1 MSVEV
6 NIMEK
11 KVVKYKLVRHR
22 WPDEIQADRKRK
34 MRKAMVV
41 AICVVFFFGGFG
53 INELLNKRNSINDE
67 TFTKFAEIYNIM
79 SEQFYFGKDK
89 ENFNDALLNGAIEG
103 MVNAGEDEHTMYLD
117 AQQSN
122 SFTSSME
129 GSFVGIGVQYYEE
142 KEDVFRI
149 TRVLNDSPAEKA
161 GLQKGDQI
169 YRIGNTICKDME
181 TDELRELILGEEG
194 SKVEIEVLRD
204 KKHLVY
210 NLERQKVNDSV
221 YHEIYDGYALLEIS
235 SFSETVGDSTG
246 KALEKIKQANA
257 KNLILDLRNNGGGY
271 LQAAQQIASYLLG
284 EDVVIFK
291 EKNRDGSIDPYKTN
305 AGLEHYTFDKIVL
318 LVNEETASAAEV
330 LTAALKENLDN
341 VVIVGTNT
349 YGKGTV
355 QYPLVFSDGSML
367 KYTTAEWI
375 TSKGK
380 EINGVG
386 IKPDIEVN
394 LDPAFT
400 TGAPKLNDDES
411 YAADSVNP
419 GAHSV
424 QVYLKF
430 LGYDVDR
437 SDAYFSKQSGEA
449 LKQFQKDEGMKADGI
464 IDSEVIDVL
473 ISKIAEEWNTNL
485 ETNDLQMKKAIELV
499 K

>member
-1 MSVEV
+1 MG
-6 NIMEK
+6 K

-34 MRKAMVV
+34 MRKAMVIAV
-41 AICVVFFFGGFG
+41 CFVCFFGGFG
-53 INELLNKRNSINDE
+53 VNELLNKQRGLSDK
-67 TFTKFAEIYNIM
+67 TFAKFSEIYNIM
-79 SEQFYFGKDK
+79 SKEFYFGKDK
-89 ENFNDALLNGAIEG
+89 EDFDDVLLSGAIEG
-103 MVNAGEDEHTMYLD
+103 MVNAGEDAHTMYLD

-122 SFTSSME
+122 TFTSSME

-142 KEDVFRI
+142 KEDSFRV

-169 YRIGNTICKDME
+169 YRIGNTVCKDM
-181 TDELRELILGEEG
+181 DADKVRELILGEAG
-194 SKVEIEVLRD
+194 SSVEIEVLRD
-204 KKHLVY
+204 GKHLVY
-210 NLERQKVNDSV
+210 DLERQKVNDSV
-221 YHEIYDGYALLEIS
+221 YREIYDEYALLEIS

-246 KALEKIKQANA
+246 KALEKIKQADA
-257 KNLILDLRNNGGGY
+257 KKLILDLRNNGGGY
-271 LQAAQQIASYLLG
+271 LQSAQQIASYLLG

-291 EKNRDGSIDPYKTN
+291 EKNRDGSIDDYKTISKVKQ
-305 AGLEHYTFDKIVL
+305 YTFDKIIL
-318 LVNEETASAAEV
+318 LVNKDTASAAEV

-341 VVIVGTNT
+341 VTIVGTNT

-375 TSKGK
+375 SSKGK

-386 IKPDIEVN
+386 IKPDVEVK

-400 TGAPKLNDDES
+400 TGAPKLKDGES
-411 YAADSVNP
+411 YAPDSVNP
-419 GAHSV
+419 AAQSV

-430 LGYDVDR
+430 LGYEVDR

-449 LKQFQKDEGMKADGI
+449 LKQFQKDHGIKADGN

-473 ISKIAEEWNTNL
+473 LSTISEEWNTNL
-485 ETNDLQMKKAIELV
+485 EKNDVQMKKAIELV